1 MVINLFTGS
10 FYFRIYGL
18 GLLTVFCSV
27 STFAFLTNNKS
38 KIYLLIALTILAS
51 LFFYGF
57 VRVNDNQTVYSNNEV
72 RIVHTHFDQQEKWT
86 LQSIEQTAAMGSPD
100 IMTVFPETSLGFE
113 SNRPENWIVGYIR
126 KDQNIFLIL

>member
-1 MVINLFTGS
+1 MGS
-10 FYFRIYGL
+10 NCYSWSWSLIYSQAVSILGIYGL

-100 IMTVFPETSLGFE
+100 IMMYFQKRHLDL
-113 SNRPENWIVGYIR
+113 
-126 KDQNIFLIL
+126 DQIDPKIG